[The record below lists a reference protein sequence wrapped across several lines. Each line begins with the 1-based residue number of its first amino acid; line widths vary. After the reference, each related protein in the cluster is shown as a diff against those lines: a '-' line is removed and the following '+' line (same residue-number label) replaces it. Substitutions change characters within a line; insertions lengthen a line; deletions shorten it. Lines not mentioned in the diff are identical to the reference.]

1 MNDTVYVVDIWLIN
15 NRFRLLQ
22 ACLRS
27 SHFENGGAQFVNNR
41 RKSEDNII
49 KQIQDIKKI
58 HICHL
63 GGLHRKKRY
72 TRHNGDVAGGG
83 WN

>member
-1 MNDTVYVVDIWLIN
+1 MNDTVYVVDIRLIN
-15 NRFRLLQ
+15 NCFRLLQ

-49 KQIQDIKKI
+49 KQIQDIRKI

-63 GGLHRKKRY
+63 EGSIEKRY
-72 TRHNGDVAGGG
+72 TRHNGDVAAGG